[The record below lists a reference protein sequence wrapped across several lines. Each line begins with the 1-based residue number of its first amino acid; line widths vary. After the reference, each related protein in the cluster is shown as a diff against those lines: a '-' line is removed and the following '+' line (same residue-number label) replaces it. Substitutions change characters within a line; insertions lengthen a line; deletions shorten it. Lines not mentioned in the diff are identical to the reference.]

1 MRFLE
6 ATLLSGCRSTWVGV
20 VAVYETNLLEDDVGA
35 EVALERTA
43 GEEGGHQQSR
53 ETVTIRLASRGFE
66 VKTTKLVLGKER

>member
-1 MRFLE
+1 
-6 ATLLSGCRSTWVGV
+6 
-20 VAVYETNLLEDDVGA
+20 VGA

-66 VKTTKLVLGKER
+66 VKTIKLMLAKER